1 MVQTLQSRHKHEA
14 ALNSRII
21 KLKLGKG
28 KKVVVITKL
37 RNKIGRKGKKKKGKN
52 REKGDSE

>member
-1 MVQTLQSRHKHEA
+1 MD
-14 ALNSRII
+14 NGII
-21 KLKLGKG
+21 KLKLGRG

-37 RNKIGRKGKKKKGKN
+37 RNKIGRKGKKKKGKK